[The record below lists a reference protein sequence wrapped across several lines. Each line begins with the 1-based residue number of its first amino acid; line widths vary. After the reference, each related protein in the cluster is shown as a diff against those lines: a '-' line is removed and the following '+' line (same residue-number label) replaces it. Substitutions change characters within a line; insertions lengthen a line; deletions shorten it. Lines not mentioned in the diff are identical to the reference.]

1 MVDDDLT
8 ANRSIHRREGACTRE
23 RERERERVTIVGA
36 DGSTPP
42 LVPSMV
48 RDVPLLLWRKVE
60 SERDRGVGRWT
71 AGMAEWMSRAANM
84 AP

>member
-1 MVDDDLT
+1 V
-8 ANRSIHRREGACTRE
+8 HE

>member
-8 ANRSIHRREGACTRE
+8 ANRSIHRREGACT